1 MSWQID
7 LKTAQRLDLID
18 DINQSL
24 HIILNTQKGED
35 ILRPEFGCDLLEHLD
50 KPIDEAKIA
59 IAIEIIEAIEI
70 YEPRVKLLQVVVEL
84 NESTVFISLNWTIK
98 GDKENNNTQLI
109 YGKI

>member
-59 IAIEIIEAIEI
+59 IAIEI